1 MQREAEDNGHCELPE
16 TDPGRD
22 VTGIRGEGGGRLASD
37 RSGYKRGWFVTV
49 AQETG
54 ALPLRWLLTSP
65 WNRGR
70 KGRGK
75 QGP

>member
-1 MQREAEDNGHCELPE
+1 M
-16 TDPGRD
+16 
-22 VTGIRGEGGGRLASD
+22 TGIRGEGGGRLASD

-49 AQETG
+49 AQETE

-70 KGRGK
+70 KGGGK